1 MKHPAAQAISGLLAV
16 VLTGVAAASV
26 REAPAPARRE
36 TGSEGSPR
44 RLEVEPETV
53 TVEGVPPER
62 VRLSVSVLDRE
73 GEPVGGLA
81 ASDFRV
87 IEDGIPQKLVEFGV
101 ESDREDR
108 PLSAVFLI
116 DRSGSMGR
124 QMYKWRDACAAL
136 LSVLRPIDEVQAA
149 TFAGEVEVLQAFTKN
164 PDDLAAVVERIEE
177 RGSGGTRILNA
188 LEETLA
194 GMRSRRGR
202 RVIFLL
208 TDGLEGGVSG
218 GTIATNTGVAIVA
231 ARAVQSQTVI
241 VTILPGPSGH
251 PWLAVQDLA
260 VHTGGWWLY
269 SGDDPVA
276 VVKKLGERLLHSYYM
291 AYDSPRLPGDQTRRR
306 VDVSLPGA
314 GLERAVVQTVSGVY
328 GDAPLVEHLLEDL
341 EEADP
346 VLRARAAANL
356 GATTDKDAR
365 KPLVEALQD
374 ESPGVRG
381 AAAIALAERGDLSAV
396 RPIGR
401 LLKDP
406 DPDARASAV
415 RALGIMLTKAPDEKT
430 RDTILETLESIEPE

>member
-1 MKHPAAQAISGLLAV
+1 
-16 VLTGVAAASV
+16 
-26 REAPAPARRE
+26 
-36 TGSEGSPR
+36 
-44 RLEVEPETV
+44 
-53 TVEGVPPER
+53 
-62 VRLSVSVLDRE
+62 
-73 GEPVGGLA
+73 
-81 ASDFRV
+81 
-87 IEDGIPQKLVEFGV
+87 
-101 ESDREDR
+101 
-108 PLSAVFLI
+108 
-116 DRSGSMGR
+116 
-124 QMYKWRDACAAL
+124 
-136 LSVLRPIDEVQAA
+136 
-149 TFAGEVEVLQAFTKN
+149 VEVLQTFTKN
-164 PDDLAAVVERIEE
+164 AQDLAAAVQRIKVW
-177 RGSGGTRILNA
+177 GSGGTRILKA
-188 LEETLA
+188 LDETLT

-202 RVIFLL
+202 KVIFLL
-208 TDGLEGGVSG
+208 SDGFEEVR
-218 GTIATNTGVAIVA
+218 GTIATNPAIATAA
-231 ARAVQSQTVI
+231 ARAVQSQTAI
-241 VTILPGPSGH
+241 VTILPGAASH
-251 PWLAVQDLA
+251 PWLTVQDLA

-306 VDVSLPGA
+306 VEVSLARA

-328 GDAPLVEHLLEDL
+328 GDAPWIEYLLEDL
-341 EEADP
+341 EEEDP

-430 RDTILETLESIEPE
+430 RDAILETLESIEPGE